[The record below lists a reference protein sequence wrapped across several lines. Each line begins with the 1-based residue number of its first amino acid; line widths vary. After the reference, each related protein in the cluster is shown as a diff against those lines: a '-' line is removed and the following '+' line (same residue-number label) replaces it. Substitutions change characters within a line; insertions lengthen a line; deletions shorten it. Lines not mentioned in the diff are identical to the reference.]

1 MSYPAV
7 ISGDSSVPLNP
18 QELEADGLIVS
29 HSWANVYCVHMIN
42 TQDSAI
48 CEGMKRSGSGGVI
61 VDLSVQHDNVMLT
74 GGGMQNV
81 LFVLDI
87 ISGVTNTHDV
97 VAIDMI
103 VFEKYRICL

>member
-1 MSYPAV
+1 MCQYPQHCRTSTNLICGYPAV

-29 HSWANVYCVHMIN
+29 HSWANVYCVHVRN
-42 TQDSAI
+42 TKDSVI

-61 VDLSVQHDNVMLT
+61 VDLFVQHNNVMLT

-81 LFVLDI
+81 LFTPDI
-87 ISGVTNTHDV
+87 ISVKT
-97 VAIDMI
+97 
-103 VFEKYRICL
+103 